1 MSTGLRCSFLF
12 SSLAAQLSRL
22 PETFSSP
29 ALQGTAGPLRPW
41 RLQRIGRIE
50 TMPTTLDQIL
60 ANTRLRLDARKAS
73 ADRGALERE
82 AAGRQPRG
90 FAAGLR
96 ASAANRPA
104 IISEIKKASPSRG
117 LIRGD
122 FSPATLA
129 RAFEAAG
136 AAALSVLTNEEYFQ
150 GSLDDLAAASAAVR
164 IPCLRKDFILDPFQ
178 ILEARAAGADAVLL
192 IVAAHTDQTL
202 AGLRDAA
209 QSMELDV
216 LCEVHDREQLDRAVQ
231 LGFQMIGV
239 NTRDLRDF
247 SMHPELLLELAQW
260 MPADIVRV
268 AESGIG
274 TAADIEKFRAAG
286 YNAFLVG
293 EALMRQPDV
302 AAALSA
308 LLEREYTPE
317 IA

>member
-1 MSTGLRCSFLF
+1 
-12 SSLAAQLSRL
+12 
-22 PETFSSP
+22 
-29 ALQGTAGPLRPW
+29 
-41 RLQRIGRIE
+41 
-50 TMPTTLDQIL
+50 MPTTLDQIL
-60 ANTRLRLDARKAS
+60 ANTRLHVEARKAT
-73 ADRGALERE
+73 ADRAALERK

-96 ASAANRPA
+96 GATATRVA

-122 FSPATLA
+122 FQPAVLA
-129 RAFEAAG
+129 RGFEAAG

-150 GSLDDLAAASAAVR
+150 GSLEDLEAASSAVR
-164 IPCLRKDFILDPFQ
+164 IPCLRKDFTIDSFQ
-178 ILEARAAGADAVLL
+178 VLEARAAGADAILL
-192 IVAAHTDQTL
+192 IVAAHTDPAL
-202 AGLRDAA
+202 VELRDAA
-209 QSMELDV
+209 RSMELDV

-231 LGFQMIGV
+231 LGFDMIGV
-239 NTRDLRDF
+239 NSRDLRDF

-260 MPADIVRV
+260 MPADILRV

-293 EALMRQPDV
+293 EALMRQPDA
-302 AAALSA
+302 AAALAA